1 MVYPAYCPV
10 LLQSLL
16 RQMVDTLV
24 SRLLPVLLVSQSA
37 DPDVAYQ
44 AYTLHNKEKLATYL
58 TSFTQL
64 HCDTKYALKS
74 FRALCVDLEA
84 VYLYT
89 VLDQN

>member
-1 MVYPAYCPV
+1 MYAFCSG
-10 LLQSLL
+10 LQ
-16 RQMVDTLV
+16 
-24 SRLLPVLLVSQSA
+24 LLVG
-37 DPDVAYQ
+37 
-44 AYTLHNKEKLATYL
+44 
-58 TSFTQL
+58 SFTQL